1 MKCSFNFVLDFDF
14 FSLHVCICIYN
25 VCKKRVVKGNAEI
38 LDFDSFGISIFRY
51 YKAAWIYLIENHI
64 RFDTRLLFD
73 CR

>member
-38 LDFDSFGISIFRY
+38 LDFDSFDISILQGSLDLSNRKSYKVRY
-51 YKAAWIYLIENHI
+51 TIIV
-64 RFDTRLLFD
+64 
-73 CR
+73 